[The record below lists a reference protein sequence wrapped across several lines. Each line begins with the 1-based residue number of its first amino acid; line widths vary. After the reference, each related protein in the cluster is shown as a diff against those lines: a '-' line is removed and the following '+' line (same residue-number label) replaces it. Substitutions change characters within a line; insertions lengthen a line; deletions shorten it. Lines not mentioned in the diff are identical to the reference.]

1 MSWPGAILSWSVM
14 GDEGF
19 DDGGDLL
26 LLAAWQA

>member
-1 MSWPGAILSWSVM
+1 VTHALTARR
-14 GDEGF
+14 DEHEGF